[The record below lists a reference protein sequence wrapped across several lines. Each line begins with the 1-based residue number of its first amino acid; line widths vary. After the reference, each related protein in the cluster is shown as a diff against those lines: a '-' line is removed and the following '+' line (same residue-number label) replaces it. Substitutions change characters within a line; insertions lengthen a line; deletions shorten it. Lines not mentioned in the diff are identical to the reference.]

1 MGRNKNDG
9 KSQVHQVIQYIQRQE
24 EHHKKKTF
32 LEEYREFLNAFGIL
46 SKRKGKFY
54 KKQSNEKSKN
64 LILFI

>member
-32 LEEYREFLNAFGIL
+32 LEEYREFFNAFEI
-46 SKRKGKFY
+46 KFDERSIFKPIEY
-54 KKQSNEKSKN
+54 
-64 LILFI
+64 